1 MKRAILTG
9 ILTLIILFA
18 GEVYSDDKTIIGQEY
33 GNNVWQVNHFFN
45 LYSTTMLA
53 PINDTVNVKIIEKN
67 HIGNQYKTMT
77 SDGTRIITLTTKQS
91 YDYVD
96 VNDSVKLVTTF
107 EPSDINIHGCRK
119 RYTLIK

>member
-18 GEVYSDDKTIIGQEY
+18 GEVYSNDKTIIGQEY
-33 GNNVWQVNHFFN
+33 GNNIWQINHFFN

-67 HIGNQYKTMT
+67 RIGNQYKTMT

-96 VNDSVKLVTTF
+96 VDDSVKLVITF
-107 EPSDINIHGCRK
+107 EPSDMNIHGCK
-119 RYTLIK
+119 TKYTLIK